1 MTDYELN
8 IHNYNYNDILT
19 LFKLTPN
26 YTELNIPTLQT
37 KLNIISTKSPQYYNF
52 YLKAFKII
60 LFIDFLTKKQ
70 TIDNEIDFFVNK
82 LKNID
87 NFEFYDNDNIYELLG
102 FNFSF
107 KNSAL
112 QEQVVTNPIVNNY
125 PNDLTPGNLNS
136 IKRITQTLNL
146 NLNSCFRNNYYNS
159 PSTDFQYT
167 IPTELKNIT
176 SLRLASIELPNS
188 WYLISILKKN
198 NLFDIIIN
206 DISYR
211 ITIPEGNYDSI
222 TIQNYLN
229 DTYFYSSGTTTPL
242 INIKFSI
249 DQNNFKTKFELW
261 DETLFDYS
269 IIFFTNL
276 NNNLMNTF
284 GWLAGFRKGKY
295 IDIMNEL
302 VSEGLFDP
310 DGDRY
315 VYVSVNDYQYN
326 TNVLNMVCFD
336 NSLLEKN
343 IIAKIPM
350 FNGKISLNID
360 DSASPLTKRRLY
372 NGPINLKVINI
383 KILDQFGNVIDLN
396 NMDFSFTLELEILY
410 EGFNFKNINN

>member
-1 MTDYELN
+1 
-8 IHNYNYNDILT
+8 
-19 LFKLTPN
+19 
-26 YTELNIPTLQT
+26 
-37 KLNIISTKSPQYYNF
+37 
-52 YLKAFKII
+52 
-60 LFIDFLTKKQ
+60 
-70 TIDNEIDFFVNK
+70 
-82 LKNID
+82 
-87 NFEFYDNDNIYELLG
+87 
-102 FNFSF
+102 
-107 KNSAL
+107 
-112 QEQVVTNPIVNNY
+112 
-125 PNDLTPGNLNS
+125 
-136 IKRITQTLNL
+136 
-146 NLNSCFRNNYYNS
+146 LNSCFRNNYYNS
-159 PSTDFQYT
+159 ASTDFQYT

-198 NLFDIIIN
+198 NIFDIVIN
-206 DISYR
+206 DTSYR
-211 ITIPEGNYDSI
+211 ITIPEGNYDST

-229 DTYFYSSGTTTPL
+229 DNYFYLSGSITPL

-249 DQNNFKTKFELW
+249 DQYNFKSKFELI

-295 IDIMNEL
+295 IDIQNEL
-302 VSEGLFDP
+302 LSEGLFDP

-350 FNGKISLNID
+350 LNGKILLNID
-360 DSASPLTKRRLY
+360 DSSSPLTKRRLY